1 MAAVHVDAHSGARTV
16 KVTRDRL
23 RVVAAQ
29 LGVVVPRHERVIAG
43 HQVRLLVLI
52 VTTVPDEVGHQP
64 GHPIAARDV
73 RHHDRLS
80 SSTAASMRSAT
91 RRTAAS
97 VASVSACR

>member
-1 MAAVHVDAHSGARTV
+1 MTALDLDAHSGARSV

-29 LGVVVPRHERVIAG
+29 LRIVVPRHERVIAG
-43 HQVRLLVLI
+43 HQVRLRVLV
-52 VTTVPDEVGHQP
+52 VATAADEVGHEA
-64 GHPIAARDV
+64 GHPIAARNV

-97 VASVSACR
+97 VASVSA